1 MHRENW
7 DDLRF
12 VLAVADLG
20 SVSKAAKHLGV
31 NHATVLRR
39 VASYEEQLGTV
50 LFERT
55 AHGYQVLMDKR
66 DVFAAAREAENALR
80 VVQNLGGHARPLLS
94 GTVRV
99 TSTDTFCHSI
109 LPEIAAQLQSQT
121 NQLYIELLS
130 TNAHIDLGR
139 LQADITVRPAQ
150 KLDDELIGEQA
161 AIMGFSAYV
170 SRTLP
175 PEKSNDWIVL
185 VGPLSRSQPAEWM
198 AKTIPQTAY
207 VAAADSFQTLR
218 RLAVAGLGC
227 TFLPR
232 FIGDA
237 ETGLKRLETSAPEM
251 SVPIW
256 VASHSDLAQ
265 TPRIRALRAQLSA
278 CLSERADVL
287 RGKP

>member
-1 MHRENW
+1 MHKENW

-55 AHGYQVLMDKR
+55 AHGYQVLTDKR
-66 DVFAAAREAENALR
+66 DVFAAAREAEDALR
-80 VVQNLGGHARPLLS
+80 AVQNLGGHARPLLS

-121 NQLYIELLS
+121 NQLFIELLS
-130 TNAHIDLGR
+130 TNAHVDLGR

-150 KLDDELIGEQA
+150 KLEDDLIGEQA
-161 AIMGFSAYV
+161 AIMGFSAYM
-170 SRTLP
+170 SRTLS
-175 PEKSNDWIVL
+175 PEKSNDWITL
-185 VGPLSRSQPAEWM
+185 VGPLSRSQPANWM
-198 AKTIPQTAY
+198 SKSIPQSAC
-207 VAAADSFQTLR
+207 VAAADSFQTLC

-227 TFLPR
+227 TFLPS

-237 ETGLKRLETSAPEM
+237 APELKRLETQAPEM
-251 SVPIW
+251 TVPIW

-278 CLSERADVL
+278 CLTDRADIL